1 MVLLAPVQKP
11 KYHQLNTDEEI
22 KNKILDKCI
31 VSSLHPNVYMLEVKA
46 RLPLIGKDH
55 HKIICHGMVIFM
67 YRIYLTKFVNWTL
80 EGPSRLH
87 EQSSLVNIPLC
98 CCVHWDKKFHCEEF
112 K

>member
-1 MVLLAPVQKP
+1 MERENGIISSSSETQISAT
-11 KYHQLNTDEEI
+11 LNTDEEI

-67 YRIYLTKFVNWTL
+67 YRIYLTKFVIWTL

-87 EQSSLVNIPLC
+87 EQSSLVNIPLVLLC
-98 CCVHWDKKFHCEEF
+98 PLG
-112 K
+112 